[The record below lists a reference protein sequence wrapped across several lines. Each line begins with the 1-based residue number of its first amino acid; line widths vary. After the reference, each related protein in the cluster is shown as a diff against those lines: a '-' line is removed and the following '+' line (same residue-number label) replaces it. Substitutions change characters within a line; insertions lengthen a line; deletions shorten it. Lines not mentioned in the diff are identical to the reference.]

1 MKYLNRYTRF
11 NWISKSR
18 IAMIAFVCMTSL
30 GLTSCDKD
38 EMQTVTTLTNL
49 VWSDEF
55 DTDGAP
61 DPTKWAYVIGNG
73 AAEGIPGW
81 GNQELQYYTDR
92 ADNVVVENGMLKIIA
107 KQESFMGSG
116 YTSGR
121 ITTKG
126 LFKQKYGRFEARI
139 KLPWSKGLWSAFWM
153 LGDDAAG
160 GDVWPIIG
168 EIDIMENK
176 GSEPT
181 ITHGTVHGPG
191 YSGSNPITKTYE
203 LPSGRFDTEFHV
215 FGVEW
220 GPDYINYYVDDVL
233 YNQITPN
240 DLPTGNPPENICEGL
255 SESECFGINRTW
267 NQWVFNENPFYMIL
281 NLAVG
286 GSFSGF
292 PDANSVFPQTMLVDY
307 VRVYK

>member
-1 MKYLNRYTRF
+1 MKYLNRYNRF

-18 IAMIAFVCMTSL
+18 IATVAFLCITVL
-30 GLTSCDKD
+30 GLTSCEND
-38 EMQTVTTLTNL
+38 EVQTVTTLTNL

-61 DPTKWAYVIGNG
+61 DATKWAYVIGNG

-92 ADNVVVENGMLKIIA
+92 PDNVVVENGMLKIMA
-107 KQESFMGSG
+107 KQESFMDFG

-126 LFKQKYGRFEARI
+126 LFQQAYGRFEARI
-139 KLPWSKGLWSAFWM
+139 KLPWSKGLWPAFWM
-153 LGDDAAG
+153 LGDDSDG
-160 GDVWPIIG
+160 SVWPQIG

-181 ITHGTVHGPG
+181 ITHGSVHGPG
-191 YSGSNPITKTYE
+191 YFGSNPITKTYE
-203 LPSGRFDTEFHV
+203 LPSGRFDNEFHV

-220 GPDYINYYVDDVL
+220 GPNYVNYYVDDVL
-233 YNQITPN
+233 FQQITPD
-240 DLPTGNPPENICEGL
+240 DLEDDDV
-255 SESECFGINRTW
+255 
-267 NQWVFNENPFYMIL
+267 WVFNNNPFHMIL
-281 NLAVG
+281 NVAVG

-292 PDANSVFPQTMLVDY
+292 PDASSVFPQTMYVDY
-307 VRVYK
+307 VRVYQ

>member
-11 NWISKSR
+11 SWISKSK
-18 IAMIAFVCMTSL
+18 IAMIAFVCITFL
-30 GLTSCDKD
+30 GLTSCEND
-38 EMQTVTTLTNL
+38 EVQTVTTLTNL

-55 DTDGAP
+55 DTDGPPNAS
-61 DPTKWAYVIGNG
+61 KWAYVIGNG
-73 AAEGIPGW
+73 VAEGIPGW

-126 LFKQKYGRFEARI
+126 LFQQAYGRFEARI
-139 KLPWSKGLWSAFWM
+139 KLPWSKGLWPAFWM
-153 LGDDAAG
+153 LGDDSG
-160 GDVWPIIG
+160 GAEWPQIG
-168 EIDIMENK
+168 EIDIMEYK

-181 ITHGTVHGPG
+181 ITHGSVHGPG
-191 YSGSNPITKTYE
+191 YFGGNPITKTYE

-220 GPDYINYYVDDVL
+220 GPNYVNYYVDDVL
-233 YNQITPN
+233 FLQITPD
-240 DLPTGNPPENICEGL
+240 DLEDDDV
-255 SESECFGINRTW
+255 
-267 NQWVFNENPFYMIL
+267 WVFNDNPFHMIL
-281 NLAVG
+281 NVAVG

-292 PDANSVFPQTMLVDY
+292 PDASSVFPQTMLVDY
-307 VRVYK
+307 VRVYQ